1 MNQSSGSLIKAENI
15 SLKLGQQAG
24 LDNVS
29 IAIKSEEI
37 VTLIGPNGAGKT
49 TLVRILLGLIKPDAG
64 KIERK
69 ENLSVGYVPQKLATN
84 PTMPMTVTRFLKM
97 VIAVSDKNIN
107 SALIEVGAPKVGDT
121 LVANLSGGE
130 LQRIHIARALLR
142 DPDLLVLDEPAQNV
156 DYSGQSELYALISK
170 IRNERKCG
178 VLIISHD
185 LHLVMSKTD
194 HVLCINRH
202 VCCEGQPEA
211 VSRHP
216 EYQAL
221 FGPNVAEGLAVYSH
235 QHDHQHNLLKK
246 AEHVQSR
253 QSND

>member
-1 MNQSSGSLIKAENI
+1 MNQSSGALITAENI

-24 LDNVS
+24 LENVS
-29 IAIKSEEI
+29 VAIRTEEI

-49 TLVRILLGLIKPDAG
+49 TLVHILLGIIKPDTG
-64 KIERK
+64 KIKRK
-69 ENLSVGYVPQKLATN
+69 ENLRVGYVPQKLATN
-84 PTMPMTVTRFLKM
+84 PNMPMTVTRFLKM
-97 VIAVSDKNIN
+97 TIALSDEKIN
-107 SALIEVGAPKVGDT
+107 SALIEVGASKVRDT

-142 DPDLLVLDEPAQNV
+142 NPDLLILDEPTQNV
-156 DYSGQSELYALISK
+156 DYSGQAELYALISK

-178 VLIISHD
+178 ILLISHD

-194 HVLCINRH
+194 HVLCLNKH

-221 FGPNVAEGLAVYSH
+221 FGPNVAESLAVYSH

-246 AEHVQSR
+246 PEHVQSR
-253 QSND
+253 QSDD

>member
-1 MNQSSGSLIKAENI
+1 MNQSSDSLITAENI

-24 LDNVS
+24 LENVS
-29 IAIKSEEI
+29 VAIRTEEI

-49 TLVRILLGLIKPDAG
+49 TLVHILLGIIKPDTG
-64 KIERK
+64 KIKRK
-69 ENLSVGYVPQKLATN
+69 ENLRVGYVPQKLATN
-84 PTMPMTVTRFLKM
+84 PNMPMTVTRFLKM
-97 VIAVSDKNIN
+97 TMALSDEKIN
-107 SALIEVGAPKVGDT
+107 SALIEVGASKVRDT

-142 DPDLLVLDEPAQNV
+142 DPDLLILDEPTQNV
-156 DYSGQSELYALISK
+156 DYSGQAELYALISK

-178 VLIISHD
+178 ILLISHD

-194 HVLCINRH
+194 HVLCLNKH

-235 QHDHQHNLLKK
+235 QHDHQHNFLKK

>member
-1 MNQSSGSLIKAENI
+1 MNQSSDSLISAENI

-24 LDNVS
+24 LENVS
-29 IAIKSEEI
+29 VAIRTEEI

-49 TLVRILLGLIKPDAG
+49 TLVHILLGIIKPDTG
-64 KIERK
+64 KIKRK
-69 ENLSVGYVPQKLATN
+69 ENLRVGYVPQKLATN
-84 PTMPMTVTRFLKM
+84 PNMPMTVTRFLKM
-97 VIAVSDKNIN
+97 TIALSDEKIN
-107 SALIEVGAPKVGDT
+107 SALIEVGASKVRDT

-142 DPDLLVLDEPAQNV
+142 DPDLLILDEPTQNV
-156 DYSGQSELYALISK
+156 DYSGQAELYALISK

-178 VLIISHD
+178 ILLISHD

-194 HVLCINRH
+194 HVLCLNKH

-221 FGPNVAEGLAVYSH
+221 FGPNVAESLAVYSH

>member
-1 MNQSSGSLIKAENI
+1 MNQSSDSLISAENI

-24 LDNVS
+24 LENVS
-29 IAIKSEEI
+29 VAIRTEEI

-49 TLVRILLGLIKPDAG
+49 TLVHILLGIIKPDTG
-64 KIERK
+64 KIKRK
-69 ENLSVGYVPQKLATN
+69 ENLRVGYVPQKLATN
-84 PTMPMTVTRFLKM
+84 PNMPMTVTRFLKM
-97 VIAVSDKNIN
+97 TIALSDEKIN
-107 SALIEVGAPKVGDT
+107 SALIEVGASKVRDT

-142 DPDLLVLDEPAQNV
+142 DPDLLILDEPTQNV
-156 DYSGQSELYALISK
+156 DYSGQAELYALISK

-178 VLIISHD
+178 ILLISHD

-194 HVLCINRH
+194 HVLCLNKH

-221 FGPNVAEGLAVYSH
+221 FGPNVAESLAVYSH

-253 QSND
+253 QSDD

>member
-1 MNQSSGSLIKAENI
+1 MNQSSGSLIAAENI

-49 TLVRILLGLIKPDAG
+49 TLVRILLGLIEPDTG
-64 KIERK
+64 RIERK

-97 VIAVSDKNIN
+97 AVALSDQQIN
-107 SALIEVGAPKVGDT
+107 SILTEVGAPKVGDT
-121 LVANLSGGE
+121 LITNLSGGE

-142 DPDLLVLDEPAQNV
+142 DPELLVLDEPTQNV
-156 DYSGQSELYALISK
+156 DYSGQTDLYALISK
-170 IRNERKCG
+170 IRNKRKCG
-178 VLIISHD
+178 ILIISHD

-194 HVLCINRH
+194 HVLCLNRH

-235 QHDHQHNLLKK
+235 QHSALK
-246 AEHVQSR
+246 QG
-253 QSND
+253 

>member
-1 MNQSSGSLIKAENI
+1 MNQSSGALITAENI

-24 LDNVS
+24 LENVS
-29 IAIKSEEI
+29 VAIRTEEI

-49 TLVRILLGLIKPDAG
+49 TLVHILLGIIKPDTG
-64 KIERK
+64 KIKRK
-69 ENLSVGYVPQKLATN
+69 ENLRVGYVPQKLATN
-84 PTMPMTVTRFLKM
+84 PNMPMTVTRFLKM
-97 VIAVSDKNIN
+97 TIALSDEKIN
-107 SALIEVGAPKVGDT
+107 SALIEVGASKVRDT

-142 DPDLLVLDEPAQNV
+142 DPDLLILDEPTQNV
-156 DYSGQSELYALISK
+156 DYSGQAELYALISK

-178 VLIISHD
+178 ILLISHD

-194 HVLCINRH
+194 HVLCLNKH

-221 FGPNVAEGLAVYSH
+221 FGPNVAESLAVYSH

-246 AEHVQSR
+246 PEHVQSR
-253 QSND
+253 QSDD

>member
-1 MNQSSGSLIKAENI
+1 MNQSSDSLITAENI

-24 LDNVS
+24 LENVS
-29 IAIKSEEI
+29 VAIRTEEI

-49 TLVRILLGLIKPDAG
+49 TLVHILLGIIKPDTG
-64 KIERK
+64 KIKRK
-69 ENLSVGYVPQKLATN
+69 ENLRVGYVPQKLATN
-84 PTMPMTVTRFLKM
+84 PNMPMTVTRFLKM
-97 VIAVSDKNIN
+97 TIALSDEKIN
-107 SALIEVGAPKVGDT
+107 SALIEVGASKVRDT

-142 DPDLLVLDEPAQNV
+142 DPDLLILDEPTQNV
-156 DYSGQSELYALISK
+156 DYSGQAELYALISK

-178 VLIISHD
+178 ILLISHD

-194 HVLCINRH
+194 HVLCLNKH

-221 FGPNVAEGLAVYSH
+221 FGPNVAESLAVYSH

>member
-1 MNQSSGSLIKAENI
+1 MNQSSGSLIAAENI

-49 TLVRILLGLIKPDAG
+49 TLVRILLGLIEPDTG
-64 KIERK
+64 RIERK

-97 VIAVSDKNIN
+97 AVALSDQQIN
-107 SALIEVGAPKVGDT
+107 SILTEVGAPKVGDT
-121 LVANLSGGE
+121 LITNLSGGE

-142 DPDLLVLDEPAQNV
+142 DPELLVLDEPTQNV
-156 DYSGQSELYALISK
+156 DYSGQTDLYALISK
-170 IRNERKCG
+170 IRNKRKCG
-178 VLIISHD
+178 ILIISHD

-194 HVLCINRH
+194 HVLCLNRH

-235 QHDHQHNLLKK
+235 QHSALKQG
-246 AEHVQSR
+246 EHEQSR

>member
-1 MNQSSGSLIKAENI
+1 MNQSSGALITAENI

-24 LDNVS
+24 LENVS
-29 IAIKSEEI
+29 IAIKTEEI

-49 TLVRILLGLIKPDAG
+49 TLVLILLGLIEPDTG

-69 ENLSVGYVPQKLATN
+69 ENLSIGYVPQKLATN

-97 VIAVSDKNIN
+97 AIAPSDEEIN
-107 SALIEVGAPKVGDT
+107 SALIEVGAPKIRDT

-130 LQRIHIARALLR
+130 LQRIHLARALLR
-142 DPDLLVLDEPAQNV
+142 NPDLLVLDEPTQNV
-156 DYSGQSELYALISK
+156 DYSGQAELYALISK

-178 VLIISHD
+178 ILLISHD
-185 LHLVMSKTD
+185 LHLVMSNTD
-194 HVLCINRH
+194 HVLCLNKH
-202 VCCEGQPEA
+202 VCCEGRPEA

-216 EYQAL
+216 AYQAL
-221 FGPNVAEGLAVYSH
+221 FGPPLAESLAVYSH
-235 QHDHQHNLLKK
+235 RPNLLKK

-253 QSND
+253 QSDD

>member
-1 MNQSSGSLIKAENI
+1 MNQSSGALITAENI

-24 LDNVS
+24 LENVS
-29 IAIKSEEI
+29 VAIRTEEI

-49 TLVRILLGLIKPDAG
+49 TLVHILLGIIKPDTG
-64 KIERK
+64 KIKRK
-69 ENLSVGYVPQKLATN
+69 ENLRVGYVPQKLATN
-84 PTMPMTVTRFLKM
+84 PNMPMTVTRFLKM
-97 VIAVSDKNIN
+97 TIALSDEKIN
-107 SALIEVGAPKVGDT
+107 SALIEVGASKVRDT

-142 DPDLLVLDEPAQNV
+142 NPDLLILDEPTQNV
-156 DYSGQSELYALISK
+156 DYSGQAELYALISK

-178 VLIISHD
+178 ILLISHD

-194 HVLCINRH
+194 HVLCLNKH

-221 FGPNVAEGLAVYSH
+221 FGPNVAESLAVYSH

-253 QSND
+253 QSDD